1 MRAAGH
7 VMSATY
13 PSSREGLALL
23 GLDEIVRWRCVD
35 HLYST
40 GRAVKKHSA
49 FKIAHI
55 VAEIY
60 WLRRGL
66 LHKGH
71 ARIVSG
77 RSTCMR
83 RELQGSIQSM
93 ALSPV
98 SKVVVFRDVRINFYY
113 VIRAPIGIIQH
124 DFLPWAVL
132 GVLVELKLY

>member
-13 PSSREGLALL
+13 PSSRERALL

-66 LHKGH
+66 VHKGH

-77 RSTCMR
+77 RSFVHEKRVAGFDSIYGSVSCI
-83 RELQGSIQSM
+83 QGGS
-93 ALSPV
+93 V
-98 SKVVVFRDVRINFYY
+98 S
-113 VIRAPIGIIQH
+113 
-124 DFLPWAVL
+124 
-132 GVLVELKLY
+132 